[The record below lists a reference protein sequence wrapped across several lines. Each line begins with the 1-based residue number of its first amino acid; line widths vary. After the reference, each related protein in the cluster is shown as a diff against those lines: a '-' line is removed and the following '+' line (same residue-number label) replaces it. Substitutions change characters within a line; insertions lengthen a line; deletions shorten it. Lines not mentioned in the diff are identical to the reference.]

1 MSRTDILAN
10 FLRMFPYYQE
20 LICSFESTGP
30 NSITATMKDGE
41 EVDFTYFDDDDWRV
55 KSKW

>member
-1 MSRTDILAN
+1 MSRIDILAT

-20 LICSFESTGP
+20 LICSFESTGS
-30 NSITATMKDGE
+30 NSIMATMKDGE
-41 EVDFTYFDDDDWRV
+41 EVDFTYFNDDDWRV